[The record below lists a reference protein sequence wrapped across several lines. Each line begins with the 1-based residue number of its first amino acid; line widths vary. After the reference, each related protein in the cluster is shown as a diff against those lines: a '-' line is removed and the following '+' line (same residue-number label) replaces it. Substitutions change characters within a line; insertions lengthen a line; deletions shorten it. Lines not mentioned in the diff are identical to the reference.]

1 MRSSSE
7 HRKSTCD
14 PAVLPDSKPLCVE
27 IIYALPDRAIRTQL
41 RLDCAVT
48 VEHALSLAASD
59 AAFAGIDLKNCSYGI
74 FGRIARG
81 DELLRDGDRLEIYR
95 PLAADP
101 KNARRERVKEA
112 RKKRR

>member
-1 MRSSSE
+1 MR
-7 HRKSTCD
+7 
-14 PAVLPDSKPLCVE
+14 PDSTPLTVE
-27 IIYALPDRAIRTQL
+27 IVYALPHRAIRSQL
-41 RLDCAVT
+41 RLDSGIT
-48 VEHALSLAASD
+48 VEAAMRLASID
-59 AAFAGIDLKNCSYGI
+59 PAFAGIDLKNCAYGI

-81 DELLRDGDRLEIYR
+81 DEMLRDGDRLEIYR